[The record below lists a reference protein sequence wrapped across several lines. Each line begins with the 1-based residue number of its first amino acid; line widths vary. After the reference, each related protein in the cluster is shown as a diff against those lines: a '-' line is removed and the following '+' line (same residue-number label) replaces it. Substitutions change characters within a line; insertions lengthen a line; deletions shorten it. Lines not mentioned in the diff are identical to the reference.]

1 MNSDKS
7 LLSAAKGGRKIA
19 EFSSGS
25 GYGCM
30 LPRSKE
36 GRRTFTCGRAS
47 LRSRARARARPRRG
61 GCSREEGTWEKKRE
75 PTEARRDRL
84 LRHSCNFPVVS
95 RLVNSR

>member
-47 LRSRARARARPRRG
+47 LRSRARARARVREEEGVRERREPGKRRESPRRQG
-61 GCSREEGTWEKKRE
+61 EIDYSAILAISLSYRGS
-75 PTEARRDRL
+75 
-84 LRHSCNFPVVS
+84 
-95 RLVNSR
+95 